1 MMRAMQRVTAPIIRR
16 VRLMVARG
24 VVSLVN
30 DALKVQGVQV
40 QLLAGEVRDMERLQN
55 YGFTSH
61 PHTGAEACA
70 AFVGGNR
77 DHGIVL
83 AVDDRRYRLQ
93 GLARGEVALYTDE
106 DQSGGHRIHLKR
118 GNEIHLIAGASSI
131 VMKPSGITLTAPGI
145 DMVKV

>member
-1 MMRAMQRVTAPIIRR
+1 MMRAIQRVTAPLTRR

-30 DALKVQGVQV
+30 DALKVQGLQV
-40 QLLAGEVRDMERLQN
+40 QLLPGEVRDMERFQN

-61 PHTGAEACA
+61 PHPGAEACA

-83 AVDDRRYRLQ
+83 AVDDRRYRLK
-93 GLARGEVALYTDE
+93 GLAQGEVAIYTDE
-106 DQSGGHRIHLKR
+106 DQSGHRIHLKR

-131 VMKPSGITLTAPGI
+131 VIKPSGITLAAPAV
-145 DMVKV
+145 DVVKV

>member
-1 MMRAMQRVTAPIIRR
+1 MMRVIQRVTAPLTRR

-40 QLLAGEVRDMERLQN
+40 QLLPGEVRDMERFQN

-61 PHTGAEACA
+61 PHLGAEACA

-83 AVDDRRYRLQ
+83 AVDDRRYRLKA
-93 GLARGEVALYTDE
+93 LAQGEVALYTDE

-118 GNEIHLIAGASSI
+118 GKEIHLIAGASSI
-131 VMKPSGITLTAPGI
+131 VMKPSGITITTPSLDI
-145 DMVKV
+145 NKV